1 MSKRGAHKVLT
12 TKDLSI
18 GYGSKKEIKVIAKHM
33 DLTLNKGELVCL
45 VGKNGIGKSTLLRT
59 LSKMQPR
66 LDGNIFLEDKSI
78 DLFSRNELAK
88 IISLVLTERIPSSN
102 LTVYELIALGRQPYT
117 NWIGK
122 LLEEDL
128 IQIKEA
134 MSQSHLTELMH
145 ERCDKLSD
153 GQLQRAMICRALAQN
168 TDLIILDEP
177 TAHLDVQHKMET
189 FKLLKK
195 IAHELNRAILI
206 STHEIQLA
214 TQIADEL
221 WLMTEEKI
229 ITGTPSALIESDQIN
244 LLFDSNFMSFDR
256 QWQEKVGSED
266 SHARAVWALGTALW
280 RSQNKGH
287 RKLCNELFDQA
298 LPAIENFT
306 SPRAWA
312 FGLIGIHEYFRRFEG
327 DLEVSRIREVL
338 TEKLLILWRDAHAP
352 EWPWLE
358 DIVCYDNMRIAHAL
372 ILSGYWIPNE
382 EAFEA
387 GLTGLRWLIGLQT
400 APEGHFRPIGC
411 NGFLHRGKGPPAQF
425 DQQPLEACAMISA
438 SLEAFRMTKD
448 PYFSH
453 AAQISFEWFLGRN
466 DLGLPLYDPAT
477 GGCQDALHQ
486 DRINENQGAESSL
499 SFYLSIAEMRLS
511 QNLIQYPQ
519 SL

>member
-1 MSKRGAHKVLT
+1 MSERGAHKVLT

-128 IQIKEA
+128 KQIKEA

-229 ITGTPSALIESDQIN
+229 IAGTPSALIESDQIN
-244 LLFDSNFMSFDR
+244 LLFDSDFMSFDK
-256 QWQEKVGSED
+256 ETK
-266 SHARAVWALGTALW
+266 
-280 RSQNKGH
+280 
-287 RKLCNELFDQA
+287 
-298 LPAIENFT
+298 
-306 SPRAWA
+306 
-312 FGLIGIHEYFRRFEG
+312 
-327 DLEVSRIREVL
+327 
-338 TEKLLILWRDAHAP
+338 
-352 EWPWLE
+352 
-358 DIVCYDNMRIAHAL
+358 
-372 ILSGYWIPNE
+372 
-382 EAFEA
+382 
-387 GLTGLRWLIGLQT
+387 
-400 APEGHFRPIGC
+400 
-411 NGFLHRGKGPPAQF
+411 QF
-425 DQQPLEACAMISA
+425 IM
-438 SLEAFRMTKD
+438 K
-448 PYFSH
+448 
-453 AAQISFEWFLGRN
+453 
-466 DLGLPLYDPAT
+466 
-477 GGCQDALHQ
+477 
-486 DRINENQGAESSL
+486 
-499 SFYLSIAEMRLS
+499 
-511 QNLIQYPQ
+511 
-519 SL
+519 

>member
-1 MSKRGAHKVLT
+1 LAVVEKKENGIIKKRMSERGSHKVLI

-18 GYGSKKEIKVIAKHM
+18 GYGSKKEIRVIAKHM
-33 DLTLNKGELVCL
+33 DLNLNKGELVCL

-128 IQIKEA
+128 KQIKEA

-244 LLFDSNFMSFDR
+244 LLFDSDSMSFDK
-256 QWQEKVGSED
+256 ETK
-266 SHARAVWALGTALW
+266 
-280 RSQNKGH
+280 
-287 RKLCNELFDQA
+287 
-298 LPAIENFT
+298 
-306 SPRAWA
+306 
-312 FGLIGIHEYFRRFEG
+312 
-327 DLEVSRIREVL
+327 
-338 TEKLLILWRDAHAP
+338 
-352 EWPWLE
+352 
-358 DIVCYDNMRIAHAL
+358 
-372 ILSGYWIPNE
+372 
-382 EAFEA
+382 
-387 GLTGLRWLIGLQT
+387 
-400 APEGHFRPIGC
+400 
-411 NGFLHRGKGPPAQF
+411 QF
-425 DQQPLEACAMISA
+425 IM
-438 SLEAFRMTKD
+438 K
-448 PYFSH
+448 
-453 AAQISFEWFLGRN
+453 
-466 DLGLPLYDPAT
+466 
-477 GGCQDALHQ
+477 
-486 DRINENQGAESSL
+486 
-499 SFYLSIAEMRLS
+499 
-511 QNLIQYPQ
+511 
-519 SL
+519 